1 MRAFFVSEE
10 VKMLPSD
17 FYIFGL
23 GGIGCG
29 VTSFLVSSFLNKPPE
44 LIKRIEYALISG
56 FGALA
61 ICWLGYR
68 YFPERFE
75 IWDAVPYGIMIGLFG
90 VGRVVDWIAKRYGID
105 KDGDLK

>member
-1 MRAFFVSEE
+1 MLLNE
-10 VKMLPSD
+10 V
-17 FYIFGL
+17 YILGL
-23 GGIGCG
+23 SGVGCG

-75 IWDAVPYGIMIGLFG
+75 IWDAIPYGIMIGLFG

-105 KDGDLK
+105 KGGDLKNE